1 MVCASFILHSQCSST
16 YTSTQVTCF
25 NACNGTITVNP
36 ITGIPPFTYLWVPGG
51 QTTQVVTGLCA
62 GNYIVNCI
70 AANGCYS
77 TLNITI
83 TQPAQI
89 TTTVTTIPAS
99 CNICCDG
106 SASAVTS
113 GGFPPYVYNWFPSG
127 NPLATEIGLCPG
139 TYSFSVTDANGCV
152 VGSPLI
158 NIGNSVGVQE
168 QSEII
173 NFSIF
178 PNPAFEFI
186 VLETPFQ
193 SAMGASIII
202 SNVLGQIIYVNTL
215 QSIVNNNNKIDI
227 STYQN
232 GIYFVQILTK
242 TGSAVKQFLKN

>member
-1 MVCASFILHSQCSST
+1 M
-16 YTSTQVTCF
+16 
-25 NACNGTITVNP
+25 TV
-36 ITGIPPFTYLWVPGG
+36 L
-51 QTTQVVTGLCA
+51 QA
-62 GNYIVNCI
+62 
-70 AANGCYS
+70 
-77 TLNITI
+77 
-83 TQPAQI
+83 
-89 TTTVTTIPAS
+89 
-99 CNICCDG
+99 
-106 SASAVTS
+106 AVTS

-193 SAMGASIII
+193 STMGASIII

-227 STYQN
+227 LTYQN

-242 TGSAVKQFLKN
+242 TGSAVKQFLKK